1 MHKGIRLMVLAVP
14 VVMAACTTLSDK
26 DRAALDGAVQTAAAA
41 KQEADQALAAAQ
53 AAQAAA
59 DKAQA
64 AANQAQATANQAAA
78 SAAQAAQAAAQ
89 SAADARDIKDKSERM
104 FQRSLRKP

>member
-1 MHKGIRLMVLAVP
+1 MQNRIRLLLLTVP
-14 VVMAACTTLSDK
+14 MLTLAACTTLSDK
-26 DRAALDGAVQTAAAA
+26 DQAALDTAVQNAAAA

-59 DKAQA
+59 AKAQSTA
-64 AANQAQATANQAAA
+64 DQASSGAATAAQ
-78 SAAQAAQAAAQ
+78 SAAQAA
-89 SAADARDIKDKSERM
+89 ADAKDIKDKSERM

>member
-1 MHKGIRLMVLAVP
+1 MQNRIRLLLLAAP
-14 VVMAACTTLSDK
+14 LLTLSACTTLSDK
-26 DRAALDGAVQTAAAA
+26 DRAALDSAVQTSAAA

-64 AANQAQATANQAAA
+64 TANQAAT
-78 SAAQAAQAAAQ
+78 SAASAAQAAAQ
-89 SAADARDIKDKSERM
+89 SAADAKDIKDKSERM

>member
-1 MHKGIRLMVLAVP
+1 MQNRTRLLLLAAP
-14 VVMAACTTLSDK
+14 LLALSACTTLSDK
-26 DRAALDGAVQTAAAA
+26 DRASLDSAVQTAAAA

-64 AANQAQATANQAAA
+64 TANQAATSAA
-78 SAAQAAQAAAQ
+78 SAAQSAAQ
-89 SAADARDIKDKSERM
+89 SAADAKDIKDKSERM